1 MRMDIQ
7 VTGNKVATRM
17 DIQVTGKMHAT
28 NHCRAMGRGFLHQ
41 IAVMSSRGAPGLAGA
56 VRATSRSDF

>member
-1 MRMDIQ
+1 MDIQ

-28 NHCRAMGRGFLHQ
+28 NHVARWDGDFF
-41 IAVMSSRGAPGLAGA
+41 
-56 VRATSRSDF
+56 TRSP